1 MKGKLGFIA
10 VVMLVLL
17 SFFSLKTRA
26 QCSICT
32 RSVQQMGERP
42 GKAFNAGILYLAF
55 TPLAIG
61 GILSMPPMASGV
73 KARYKIPALNALPG
87 RSPICCTDRVHMEH

>member
-1 MKGKLGFIA
+1 MKGKLGFLPVLLI
-10 VVMLVLL
+10 VLL
-17 SFFSLKTRA
+17 SFFSQRTHA

-42 GKAFNAGILYLAF
+42 GKAFNAGIIYLAF

-61 GILSMPPMASGV
+61 GFLGYRWW
-73 KARYKIPALNALPG
+73 KQNR
-87 RSPICCTDRVHMEH
+87 DD

>member
-1 MKGKLGFIA
+1 LGFKLTKRIFA
-10 VVMLVLL
+10 QISVYEKNGWLL
-17 SFFSLKTRA
+17 IIFFSLSSLKSFS

-61 GILSMPPMASGV
+61 GIIG
-73 KARYKIPALNALPG
+73 YKWWRQN
-87 RSPICCTDRVHMEH
+87 R

>member
-1 MKGKLGFIA
+1 MRRELYFLMLIIFLG
-10 VVMLVLL
+10 LG
-17 SFFSLKTRA
+17 SLKSYS

-32 RSVQQMGERP
+32 RTVQQMGERP

-61 GILSMPPMASGV
+61 GILGY
-73 KARYKIPALNALPG
+73 RWWRQN
-87 RSPICCTDRVHMEH
+87 R

>member
-1 MKGKLGFIA
+1 MKGGFGFLMVALI
-10 VVMLVLL
+10 VFF
-17 SFFSLKTRA
+17 SFFSQDALA

-42 GKAFNAGILYLAF
+42 GKAFNAGIIYLAF

-61 GILSMPPMASGV
+61 GILGYRWW
-73 KARYKIPALNALPG
+73 KQNR
-87 RSPICCTDRVHMEH
+87 

>member
-1 MKGKLGFIA
+1 MKHILG
-10 VVMLVLL
+10 LL
-17 SFFSLKTRA
+17 FVSGMICLSTLKSDA

-61 GILSMPPMASGV
+61 GILGYRWW
-73 KARYKIPALNALPG
+73 KQNR
-87 RSPICCTDRVHMEH
+87 

>member
-1 MKGKLGFIA
+1 MKSKSLIIVGLFIFN
-10 VVMLVLL
+10 L
-17 SFFSLKTRA
+17 SLFTLKGQA

-61 GILSMPPMASGV
+61 GIIGYRWW
-73 KARYKIPALNALPG
+73 KQNR
-87 RSPICCTDRVHMEH
+87 